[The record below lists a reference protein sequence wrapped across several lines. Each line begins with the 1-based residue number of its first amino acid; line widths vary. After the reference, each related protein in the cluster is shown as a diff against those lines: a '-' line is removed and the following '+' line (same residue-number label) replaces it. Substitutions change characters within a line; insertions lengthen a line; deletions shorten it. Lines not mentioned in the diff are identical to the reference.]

1 MDMAA
6 DTGAALHDL
15 LNASHLAGPD
25 DIPTLVTAAGAT
37 CGAQEAIVFVADYD
51 QVVLI
56 PLLTGQAH
64 TRQPIAIDGT
74 LAGRAF
80 TEVAPYDATNGDA
93 NTLWIPVLDG
103 TERLGVLQLTFPPS
117 QPIDDSARAGYLALG
132 SLIAELLMTR
142 GVYGD
147 SIERTRRR
155 LPHSVPA
162 ELQWTQL
169 PPLTFATPRVAIAGA
184 LVPTNEVAGDSFD
197 YAVNGDITH
206 IAIIDAMGHG
216 LEATLL
222 SAVAIA
228 AMRNGRRSGLSLA
241 DTVRSV
247 DKHISAQFG
256 DDKFVTGILGELH
269 LATGLWRWVN
279 AGHPPAL
286 VVRDGKVVKAL
297 EADVNPPL
305 GLLGTSPLIGE
316 ERLQRGDRLLLHSDG
331 VVDARDAS
339 GEFFG
344 TERLVDFVTKEAAS
358 GRPAPET
365 LRRLTLAILTYQG
378 GELQDDATTLLVE
391 WMGDEP
397 HRLVAQADPLTVS

>member
-1 MDMAA
+1 MAA

-15 LNASHLAGPD
+15 LTASHLAGPD
-25 DIPTLVTAAGAT
+25 DIPTLVAAAGAT
-37 CGAQEAIVFVADYD
+37 CGADEAVVFVADYD
-51 QVVLI
+51 QVLLI
-56 PLLTGQAH
+56 PLTTGQPII
-64 TRQPIAIDGT
+64 REPIAVDGT

-80 TEVAPYDATNGDA
+80 TDVAPYDATNG
-93 NTLWIPVLDG
+93 NGSTTWIPVLDG
-103 TERLGVLQLTFPPS
+103 TERLGVLQLKFS
-117 QPIDDSARAGYLALG
+117 VGQLADDSTRAGYLALG
-132 SLIAELLMTR
+132 SLIAELLVTR
-142 GVYGD
+142 SVYGD
-147 SIERTRRR
+147 SIERARRR

-169 PPLTFATPRVAIAGA
+169 PPLTFATPRVAIAGV

-197 YAVNGDITH
+197 YAVNGDIAH
-206 IAIIDAMGHG
+206 VAIIDAMGHG

-228 AMRNGRRSGLSLA
+228 AMRNGRRSGLNLV

-247 DKHISAQFG
+247 DKHIAAQFG
-256 DDKFVTGILGELH
+256 DDKFVTGIVGELN
-269 LATGLWRWVN
+269 LTTGVWRWVN

-286 VVRDGKVVKAL
+286 IVRDGKVVKAL
-297 EADVNPPL
+297 EAEVNPPL
-305 GLLGTSPLIGE
+305 GLLWLAPEVGE

-331 VVDARDAS
+331 VVEARNAD

-344 TERLVDFVTKEAAS
+344 TDRLVDFVTKEAAS

-365 LRRLTLAILTYQG
+365 LRRLTLAILTHQG
-378 GELQDDATTLLVE
+378 GQLQDDATTLLVE

-397 HRLVAQADPLTVS
+397 GRLVAQPDPSIVS